1 MHVLPGAYQR
11 ARQGEVN
18 VATWPLPQATSTCS
32 QSKKAGGEWYDCKQ
46 GEDWI
51 HLLVQPLSHE
61 LRQLHSDYT

>member
-32 QSKKAGGEWYDCKQ
+32 QSKKAGGE
-46 GEDWI
+46 
-51 HLLVQPLSHE
+51 
-61 LRQLHSDYT
+61 